1 MVRYFPVDLADTAR
15 LELLHVDALG
25 ESSRARGSTPERER
39 AGTDTASASVVFSPH
54 ADEGQVLLDTRRAFV
69 AYPRGLSGGSKA
81 AMQEDLQALICSVL
95 QQHPRLSYFQ
105 GLHDIATVLYLT
117 LLDSVPYPAQPD
129 EGEKREWDTLTQA
142 TKIVCLYR
150 VRDAMGAGLGPMMGM
165 LRLLRRLL
173 AKADPEL
180 YRLSST

>member
-1 MVRYFPVDLADTAR
+1 MSLPALCTADLR
-15 LELLHVDALG
+15 LELLHVDTLG
-25 ESSRARGSTPERER
+25 ESSRSGRSVSADRP
-39 AGTDTASASVVFSPH
+39 GTDTASASVVFTPH
-54 ADEGQVLLDTRRAFV
+54 ADEHQVALDARRAFV
-69 AYPRGLSGGSKA
+69 TYPRGLSGSSKA
-81 AMQEDLQALICSVL
+81 AMQEDLHALICSVL

-117 LLDSVPYPAQPD
+117 LMRRVPYPSDPSED
-129 EGEKREWDTLTQA
+129 DKKDWDMLTQA

-150 VRDAMGAGLGPMMGM
+150 VRDAMGSGLAPMMGM

-173 AKADPEL
+173 AAADPQL